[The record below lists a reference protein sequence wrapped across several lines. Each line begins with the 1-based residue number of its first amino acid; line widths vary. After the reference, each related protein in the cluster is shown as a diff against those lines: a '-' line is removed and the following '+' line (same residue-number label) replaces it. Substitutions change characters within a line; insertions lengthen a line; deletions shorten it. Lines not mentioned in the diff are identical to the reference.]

1 MQKKLPP
8 LNALRAFEAGARH
21 LSFTKAAEEM
31 HVTQAAVSH
40 QVKSLE
46 AHLGYPLFKRMT
58 RKLALTEQG
67 RVLFPVVS
75 DAFMR
80 IADTA
85 EELRDSGDSY
95 TLTVSV
101 TPAFGAK
108 WLVYRLP
115 KFWQKHPDID
125 LKVHHSIHCAD
136 LRHDD
141 VDIAVR
147 FGAGK
152 WNGLDTEFLLRVD
165 YTPMCSPA
173 LLEGEHPLKCPD
185 DLRHH
190 TLLHEDDY
198 DLWTQWLAVAGVSDM
213 NPRRGPILD
222 DWSVLV
228 QTAIDGGGVALGKP
242 SMLERELAKGTL
254 VAPFDIT
261 VLTDLGYHLVYLP
274 GALEREKVRVF
285 REFIM
290 EEIDTETA
298 RPEAQYS
305 PGK

>member
-1 MQKKLPP
+1 MPRKLPP

-21 LSFTKAAEEM
+21 LSFTKAAEEL

-40 QVKSLE
+40 QVKALE

-67 RVLFPVVS
+67 RVLFPVVGE
-75 DAFMR
+75 AFAR
-80 IADTA
+80 IAETA
-85 EELRDSGDSY
+85 DGLRGADDSR

-101 TPAFGAK
+101 TPSFGAK

-115 KFWQKHPDID
+115 EFWKRHPEID
-125 LKVHHSIHCAD
+125 LRVHHSIQVCD

-141 VDIAVR
+141 VDLAVR

-152 WNGLDTEFLLRVD
+152 WEGLTCEFMLRVD
-165 YTPMCSPA
+165 YTPVCSPA
-173 LLEGEHPLKCPD
+173 LLQGPQPLRRPS

-198 DLWTQWLAVAGVSDM
+198 DGWTQWLAVADVSDID
-213 NPRRGPILD
+213 PRRGPVMNDMTSLLQ
-222 DWSVLV
+222 S
-228 QTAIDGGGVALGKP
+228 AIDGAGVALGRL
-242 SMLERELAKGTL
+242 SMVQRELEAGKL
-254 VAPFDIT
+254 VKPFDVT

-285 REFIM
+285 RDFIM
-290 EEIDTETA
+290 EQVAAESD
-298 RPEAQYS
+298 
-305 PGK
+305 

>member
-21 LSFTKAAEEM
+21 LSFTKAAAEL

-40 QVKSLE
+40 QVKALE

-58 RKLALTEQG
+58 RKLGLTEEG

-75 DAFMR
+75 EAFLR
-80 IADTA
+80 IAETA
-85 EELRDSGDSY
+85 DDLRSGGDCH

-125 LKVHHSIHCAD
+125 LKVHHTIQCAD
-136 LRHDD
+136 LRYDD

-152 WNGLDTEFLLRVD
+152 WEGAETEFMLRVD
-165 YTPMCSPA
+165 YTPMCSPS
-173 LLEGEHPLKCPD
+173 LLQGRHPLKSPG
-185 DLRHH
+185 DLKHH

-198 DLWTQWLAVAGVSDM
+198 DGWTQWLAVAGAGDV
-213 NPRRGPILD
+213 NPRRGPIID
-222 DWSVLV
+222 DWTVLT

-242 SMLERELAKGTL
+242 SMLARDLAEGRL

-285 REFIM
+285 RDFIM
-290 EEIDTETA
+290 EEIGA
-298 RPEAQYS
+298 EAA
-305 PGK
+305 

>member
-1 MQKKLPP
+1 MPVKLPP

-21 LSFTKAAEEM
+21 LSFTKAADEL

-40 QVKSLE
+40 QVKALE
-46 AHLGYPLFKRMT
+46 EHLGYSLFKRMT

-75 DAFMR
+75 EAFTR
-80 IADTA
+80 IAETA
-85 EELRDSGDSY
+85 GDLRDRGDSH

-115 KFWQKHPDID
+115 KFWEKHPDID
-125 LKVHHSIHCAD
+125 LRVHHSIQVCD
-136 LRHDD
+136 LRNDD

-147 FGAGK
+147 FGAGR
-152 WNGLDTEFLLRVD
+152 WEGLETECIMRVD
-165 YTPMCSPA
+165 YTPVCSPA
-173 LLEGEHPLKCPD
+173 LLEGKHPLRCPD
-185 DLRHH
+185 DLKHH

-198 DLWTQWLAVAGVSDM
+198 DGWTQWLATAGVKDVNS
-213 NPRRGPILD
+213 RRGPILD
-222 DWSVLV
+222 DWTVLV

-242 SMLERELAKGTL
+242 SMLKRDIAEGRL
-254 VAPFDIT
+254 VSPFDILM
-261 VLTDLGYHLVYLP
+261 LTDLGYHLVYLP

-285 REFIM
+285 REFIL
-290 EEIDTETA
+290 EEVGAEKA
-298 RPEAQYS
+298 
-305 PGK
+305 

>member
-21 LSFTKAAEEM
+21 LSFTRAAEEL

-40 QVKSLE
+40 QVKALE
-46 AHLGYPLFKRMT
+46 DHLGYALFKRMT
-58 RKLALTEQG
+58 RKLGLTEEG

-75 DAFMR
+75 EAFLR
-80 IADTA
+80 IAETA
-85 EELRDSGDSY
+85 DDLRSGGDCH
-95 TLTVSV
+95 TLTISV

-115 KFWQKHPDID
+115 KFWQKHPEID
-125 LKVHHSIHCAD
+125 LKVHHSIQCAD
-136 LRHDD
+136 LRYDD

-147 FGAGK
+147 FGGGK
-152 WNGLDTEFLLRVD
+152 WEGAETEFMLRVD

-173 LLEGEHPLKCPD
+173 LLAGPHPLKCPD

-198 DLWTQWLAVAGVSDM
+198 DGWTQWLAVAGASDV
-213 NPRRGPILD
+213 NPRRGPVID
-222 DWSVLV
+222 DWTVLS

-242 SMLERELAKGTL
+242 SMLARDLAEGRL

-261 VLTDLGYHLVYLP
+261 MLTDLGYHLVYLP
-274 GALEREKVRVF
+274 GALDRDKVRVF
-285 REFIM
+285 RDFIM
-290 EEIDTETA
+290 EEVSKET
-298 RPEAQYS
+298 
-305 PGK
+305 G

>member
-1 MQKKLPP
+1 MHKNLPP

-21 LSFTKAAEEM
+21 LSFTKAAEEL

-46 AHLGYPLFKRMT
+46 EHLGYPLFKRMT

-80 IADTA
+80 IAEA
-85 EELRDSGDSY
+85 AGDLNDRGDNR
-95 TLTVSV
+95 TLTISV

-115 KFWQKHPDID
+115 KFWEKYPHFD
-125 LKVHHSIHCAD
+125 LKVHHSIQVCD

-152 WNGLDTEFLLRVD
+152 WDHVQSEFLLRVD

-173 LLEGEHPLKCPD
+173 LLKGKHPLKCPD

-198 DLWTQWLAVAGVSDM
+198 DGWTQWLAVAGVDDV

-222 DWSVLV
+222 DWTVLV
-228 QTAIDGGGVALGKP
+228 QTAIDGVGVALGKP
-242 SMLERELAKGTL
+242 SMLERDLAEGRL

-261 VLTDLGYHLVYLP
+261 MLTDLGYHLVYLP
-274 GALEREKVRVF
+274 GALEQEKVRAF
-285 REFIM
+285 RDFIM
-290 EEIDTETA
+290 EEVGKETA
-298 RPEAQYS
+298 
-305 PGK
+305 

>member
-21 LSFTKAAEEM
+21 LSFTRAAEEL

-40 QVKSLE
+40 QVKALE
-46 AHLGYPLFKRMT
+46 DHLGYALFKRMT
-58 RKLALTEQG
+58 RKLGLTEEG

-75 DAFMR
+75 EAFLR
-80 IADTA
+80 IAETA
-85 EELRDSGDSY
+85 DDLRSGGDCH
-95 TLTVSV
+95 TLTISV

-115 KFWQKHPDID
+115 KFWQKHPEID
-125 LKVHHSIHCAD
+125 LKVHHSIQCAD
-136 LRHDD
+136 LRYDD

-147 FGAGK
+147 FGGGK
-152 WNGLDTEFLLRVD
+152 WEGAETEFMLRVD

-173 LLEGEHPLKCPD
+173 LLAGPHPLKSPD

-198 DLWTQWLAVAGVSDM
+198 DGWTQWLAVAGASDV
-213 NPRRGPILD
+213 NPRRGPVID
-222 DWSVLV
+222 DWTVLS

-242 SMLERELAKGTL
+242 SMLARDLAEGRL

-261 VLTDLGYHLVYLP
+261 MLTDLGYHLVYLP
-274 GALEREKVRVF
+274 GALDRDKVRVF
-285 REFIM
+285 RDFIM
-290 EEIDTETA
+290 EEVSQET
-298 RPEAQYS
+298 
-305 PGK
+305 G

>member
-21 LSFTKAAEEM
+21 LSFTKAADEL

-40 QVKSLE
+40 QVKALE

-67 RVLFPVVS
+67 RLLFPVVS
-75 DAFMR
+75 DAFTR
-80 IADTA
+80 IAETA
-85 EELRDSGDSY
+85 DDLRHDGDGR

-108 WLVYRLP
+108 WLVYRLQ
-115 KFWQKHPDID
+115 KFWEKHPEVD
-125 LKVHHSIHCAD
+125 LKVHHSINLCD
-136 LRHDD
+136 LRYDD

-152 WNGLDTEFLLRVD
+152 WDGLETEFLLRVD
-165 YTPMCSPA
+165 YTPVCSPK
-173 LLEGEHPLKCPD
+173 LLEGKHPLTCPD

-198 DLWTQWLAVAGVSDM
+198 DGWTQWLAVAGVSDV

-222 DWSVLV
+222 DWTVLI
-228 QTAIDGGGVALGKP
+228 QTAVDGGGVALGKP
-242 SMLERELAKGTL
+242 SMLARDLAAGTL

-261 VLTDLGYHLVYLP
+261 MLTDLGYHLVYLP
-274 GALEREKVRVF
+274 GALEREKVRAF
-285 REFIM
+285 RDFVL
-290 EEIDTETA
+290 EEVGAESA
-298 RPEAQYS
+298 
-305 PGK
+305 

>member
-21 LSFTKAAEEM
+21 LSFTKAAEEL

-40 QVKSLE
+40 QVKALE
-46 AHLGYPLFKRMT
+46 EHLGYPLFKRMT
-58 RKLALTEQG
+58 RKLGLTEQG

-75 DAFMR
+75 EAFMR
-80 IADTA
+80 IADAA
-85 EELRDSGDSY
+85 EDLRDAGDSH

-115 KFWQKHPDID
+115 KFWQKHPEID
-125 LKVHHSIHCAD
+125 LRVHHSIQCAD
-136 LRHDD
+136 LRYDD
-141 VDIAVR
+141 VDVAIR
-147 FGAGK
+147 YGAGS
-152 WNGLDTEFLLRVD
+152 WDGLESEFMLRVD
-165 YTPMCSPA
+165 YTPVCSPA
-173 LLEGEHPLKCPD
+173 LLKGKHPLKRPA

-198 DLWTQWLAVAGVSDM
+198 DGWTQWLAVAGVSDV

-222 DWSVLV
+222 DWTVLV
-228 QTAIDGGGVALGKP
+228 QTAVDGVGVALGKP
-242 SMLERELAKGTL
+242 SMLARDLADGTL

-261 VLTDLGYHLVYLP
+261 MLTDLGYHMVYLP

-285 REFIM
+285 RDFLM
-290 EEIDTETA
+290 EEIGAESA
-298 RPEAQYS
+298 
-305 PGK
+305 